1 MPRDFSPSVAAQ
13 DKLIAAVR
21 TAAQGGCYLTP
32 DIAQKLASS
41 SRDSLTNREREIA
54 QLLAQG
60 LEVKA
65 IAEQLGL
72 SPKTVHVHRANLMDK
87 LKVSNNVELAH
98 RMLDSW

>member
-1 MPRDFSPSVAAQ
+1 RIPGCARAGAAPPPPP
-13 DKLIAAVR
+13 AH
-21 TAAQGGCYLTP
+21 GGCYLTP
-32 DIAQKLASS
+32 DIAHKLACNNQ
-41 SRDSLTNREREIA
+41 DPLTNREREVA
-54 QLLAQG
+54 QLLARG